1 MWKIRM
7 LVSKNPRILILIL
20 LDELELMAVLK
31 IKIMKGMVKY

>member
-1 MWKIRM
+1 M
-7 LVSKNPRILILIL
+7 LVSKNSRILILIL

>member
-1 MWKIRM
+1 M